1 MSNLKFTEEQKERRK
16 VVHDATLDYCK
27 ILTEDNDIKLD
38 NYTLSDIAE
47 FASERISKEDHKVH
61 YPAIVYL
68 GDDEQVIKD
77 YIEKGDIT
85 TVRKMINEANSIGDS
100 EMIDLVEKMEV
111 KEEILDQNGE
121 VIAVVGEF

>member
-1 MSNLKFTEEQKERRK
+1 M
-16 VVHDATLDYCK
+16 
-27 ILTEDNDIKLD
+27 NDK
-38 NYTLSDIAE
+38 
-47 FASERISKEDHKVH
+47 
-61 YPAIVYL
+61 
-68 GDDEQVIKD
+68 QVIKD

-85 TVRKMINEANSIGDS
+85 TVRKMINDANSIGDS

>member
-47 FASERISKEDHKVH
+47 FASERVTEEGHKVH

-68 GDDEQVIKD
+68 GDDKQVIKD

-85 TVRKMINEANSIGDS
+85 TVRKMINDANSIGDS